1 MQNNHQELKGI
12 IILVAEDNEMN
23 QQVVKE
29 ILECSGAVAAM
40 VQHGKETTGMN
51 DFLAKPV
58 DPDLLVNTILKWLI
72 PIKQAT
78 EINSE

>member
-12 IILVAEDNEMN
+12 VILVVEDNELN
-23 QQVVKE
+23 QHVIKE
-29 ILECSGAVAAM
+29 ILECSGVVAAM

-78 EINSE
+78 EINPE

>member
-1 MQNNHQELKGI
+1 MQNNHQGLKGI
-12 IILVAEDNEMN
+12 IILVAEDAEMN

-40 VQHGKETTGMN
+40 VQHGKETLDMLN
-51 DFLAKPV
+51 HQPA
-58 DPDLLVNTILKWLI
+58 DPDLLVNTILERLI

-78 EINSE
+78 EINPE